1 VFLSPVELAERS
13 ACHRALRETIGRQLR
28 AEYDTSN
35 PLPDQLLG
43 LLHQLRQGEEK
54 PFVLPAAPVKAKH
67 ALVGV
72 IADAHKIHSSM
83 ASLLSRLSANKAM
96 LEEAIAA
103 ACETVER
110 SQRCRNSP
118 TEFQWCRPVLNAHS
132 DARTE
137 PDLKH
142 AR

>member
-1 VFLSPVELAERS
+1 MSPVELAKRS

-35 PLPDQLLG
+35 TLPDQLLE
-43 LLHQLRQGEEK
+43 LLHQLQQGDEK
-54 PFVLPAAPVKAKH
+54 PFVLAAAPVKAKH

-83 ASLLSRLSANKAM
+83 ASLLSYLSDNRAM

-103 ACETVER
+103 ARATVER
-110 SQRCRNSP
+110 SQRWRNRRQS
-118 TEFQWCRPVLNAHS
+118 LS
-132 DARTE
+132 GMG
-137 PDLKH
+137 LSLS
-142 AR
+142 

>member
-1 VFLSPVELAERS
+1 MSPVELAKRS
-13 ACHRALRETIGRQLR
+13 ACNRALRETIGRQLR

-43 LLHQLRQGEEK
+43 LLHQLQQGEEK

-72 IADAHKIHSSM
+72 IADADKIHSYM

-96 LEEAIAA
+96 LEEAIEAA
-103 ACETVER
+103 RETLQR
-110 SQRCRNSP
+110 SQRCRS
-118 TEFQWCRPVLNAHS
+118 TRQSFSGVGLS
-132 DARTE
+132 SS
-137 PDLKH
+137 
-142 AR
+142 